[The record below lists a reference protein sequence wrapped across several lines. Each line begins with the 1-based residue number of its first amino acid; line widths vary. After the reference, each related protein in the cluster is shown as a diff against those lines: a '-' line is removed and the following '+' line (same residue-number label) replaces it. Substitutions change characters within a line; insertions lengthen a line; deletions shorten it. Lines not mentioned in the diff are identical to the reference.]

1 MLFVLAGGSHIDTER
16 TKRFGDQL
24 ESLYADPFK
33 KAKKPPMSAAEIKEY
48 IRGKIRKLRKKRD

>member
-1 MLFVLAGGSHIDTER
+1 MLAAGQRLDTDR
-16 TKRFGDQL
+16 AKRFSDRL

-33 KAKKPPMSAAEIKEY
+33 KAKKPMSAAEIKEY